1 MKTLTAQFQARVEE
15 FLRRTGFKETEF
27 GRQAVSDPT
36 LLLDLRRGRSPKLE
50 TADRILAFIEAYD
63 QAQQER
69 DSDRRKPILD
79 FSSMEDETKLPRP
92 TNRNPT
98 AQPQISTWYAW

>member
-1 MKTLTAQFQARVEE
+1 MFSMKTLTAQFQARVEE

-27 GRQAVSDPT
+27 GRQAVRDPT

-50 TADRILAFIEAYD
+50 TADRILAFIEAYE

-79 FSSMEDETKLPRP
+79 ISSKEGETK
-92 TNRNPT
+92 
-98 AQPQISTWYAW
+98 Q